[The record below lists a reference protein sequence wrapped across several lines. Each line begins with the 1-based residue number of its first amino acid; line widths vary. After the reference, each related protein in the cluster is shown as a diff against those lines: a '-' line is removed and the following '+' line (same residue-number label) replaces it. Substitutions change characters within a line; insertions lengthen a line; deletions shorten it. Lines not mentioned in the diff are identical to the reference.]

1 MSIGKAFFNNTVILI
16 FRKEKLIPNS
26 LILMQY
32 SRNLRREQKSYSCCF
47 CYDLWCILLNS
58 DKKNICFDDILE
70 TKKKKILSVTI
81 IASMCVEGD
90 HITLF

>member
-70 TKKKKILSVTI
+70 TKKKILSVTN
-81 IASMCVEGD
+81 SKYVC
-90 HITLF
+90 